1 MSNFIGSIFKAK
13 NRSLSLVT
21 VPMDQSS
28 DKQFEAAVEKYY
40 QETLSFR
47 YQLDNRSEEEMV
59 RDDYVLDQHS
69 KGKRLKVVLR
79 KASKKL
85 DLPDLAPDS
94 PQHAGWVNYY
104 ESLISIIAND
114 IKIEA
119 YQKSKAT
126 EGEED

>member
-1 MSNFIGSIFKAK
+1 
-13 NRSLSLVT
+13 
-21 VPMDQSS
+21 MDPQS

-40 QETLSFR
+40 QETLRFR
-47 YQLDNRSEEEMV
+47 YQLDNRTEEEMV

-85 DLPDLAPDS
+85 DLPELAPDS
-94 PQHAGWVNYY
+94 PQHPDWVKYY
-104 ESLISIIAND
+104 QDLMAIITND

-119 YQKSKAT
+119 YQKQRAKVD
-126 EGEED
+126 EGAEQSDS